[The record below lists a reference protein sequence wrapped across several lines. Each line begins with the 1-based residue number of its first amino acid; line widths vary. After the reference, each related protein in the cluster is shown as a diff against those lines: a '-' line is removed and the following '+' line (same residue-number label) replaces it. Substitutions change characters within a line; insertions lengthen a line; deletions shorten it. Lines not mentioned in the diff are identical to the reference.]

1 MKHVENARAYLRA
14 IEGLTLDR
22 QRALCSA
29 VATAIFYE
37 GDERDGWLRA
47 LRRDEVALVARLEV
61 IAAPKAIGGKRPLV
75 DFTAT
80 LSVLLHKA
88 RVVVDAETG
97 ITSNDGRKWSDL
109 VEWTAQRIATG
120 SRRLPRTRAKSMA
133 AKRWGAAEPGMRSRW
148 RSPAMRTEFE
158 RWGQHWRDP
167 KYNSAEAA
175 FAALPEDM
183 QREFRNVTMMR
194 RIFEHR
200 RPGDPSAG
208 GRKPKR
214 RRK

>member
-14 IEGLTLDR
+14 IEGLPLDR

-29 VATAIFYE
+29 VANATFYE

-47 LRRDEVALVARLEV
+47 LRRDEAALVARLEV

-97 ITSNDGRKWSDL
+97 ITSDDGRKWSDL

-120 SRRLPRTRAKSMA
+120 SRRLPRKRAKSMA
-133 AKRWGAAEPGMRSRW
+133 AKRWGAAEPGLVERW
-148 RSPAMRTEFE
+148 RSPAKKADRE
-158 RWGQHWRDP
+158 RWASVWRDP
-167 KYNSAEAA
+167 AYANAEAA
-175 FAALPEDM
+175 ANAVDVAELRG
-183 QREFRNVTMMR
+183 RETACR
-194 RIFEHR
+194 RVFGPR
-200 RPGDPSAG
+200 RPGDPRAG
-208 GRKPKR
+208 GRPRKR
-214 RRK
+214 KR